1 MVGVKRFNDSTIQRF
16 NDSTIQRF
24 NDSTAFRLV
33 WPQHVTVMLNM
44 TDAINGFASPGPLT
58 FNLTH

>member
-1 MVGVKRFNDSTIQRF
+1 MVGVK
-16 NDSTIQRF
+16 RF